1 MNATSMAMSS
11 TDKILAEHGSPFRDM
26 GQPRY
31 LIYQLCLVVSLLFFV
46 LMLTV
51 SKHFV
56 WPLLVTGFLALL
68 GTWDMIQSRHNLLRN
83 YPVIAHMRW
92 LFEGIRPEFRQYFGE
107 NDTSGR
113 PFARNQRTVVYERAK
128 NLHGEQ
134 PFGTELEVYEPGYEL
149 FLHSMSPKPQSKE
162 HFRVPVGGP
171 GCKRPY
177 DMALLNVSAMSFGAL
192 SANAIRSLNL
202 GAKMGDFC
210 HDTGEGGLSQY
221 HLEHGGDLVWE
232 IGSGYFGCRTKE
244 GGFDREQFKDK
255 VNVDSVKLVSIK
267 LSQGAK
273 PGLGGVMPGPKVSPE
288 IAAIRGVPVHE
299 KCVSPPHHSAFSTPR
314 ELIEFVAELRD
325 MADGRPT
332 GFKLCIGKMYEFLAV
347 CKAMIETEVYPDFII
362 VDGSEGGTGAA
373 PLEFEDHVG
382 LPLTEGLVFVHNAL
396 VGCNLRDKIKIGCS
410 GKVAS
415 GFDIAR
421 RIAQGADYTNAARA
435 MMFAIGCIQ
444 AQRCHT
450 NRCPVGVATQDHTRS
465 RALVV
470 PDKAERVH
478 QFQKNTVDSFNQ
490 ILASLGLEHPDQL
503 GPSFLQRRITHTRTV
518 RFDEIYYYLKPGEIL
533 ADTEHDFY
541 KNAWEAA
548 DPDSFEPRVEI
559 VPTRTS

>member
-1 MNATSMAMSS
+1 M
-11 TDKILAEHGSPFRDM
+11 
-26 GQPRY
+26 
-31 LIYQLCLVVSLLFFV
+31 
-46 LMLTV
+46 
-51 SKHFV
+51 
-56 WPLLVTGFLALL
+56 
-68 GTWDMIQSRHNLLRN
+68 
-83 YPVIAHMRW
+83 
-92 LFEGIRPEFRQYFGE
+92 
-107 NDTSGR
+107 
-113 PFARNQRTVVYERAK
+113 
-128 NLHGEQ
+128 
-134 PFGTELEVYEPGYEL
+134 
-149 FLHSMSPKPQSKE
+149 
-162 HFRVPVGGP
+162 
-171 GCKRPY
+171 
-177 DMALLNVSAMSFGAL
+177 
-192 SANAIRSLNL
+192 
-202 GAKMGDFC
+202 
-210 HDTGEGGLSQY
+210 
-221 HLEHGGDLVWE
+221 
-232 IGSGYFGCRTKE
+232 
-244 GGFDREQFKDK
+244 
-255 VNVDSVKLVSIK
+255 
-267 LSQGAK
+267 
-273 PGLGGVMPGPKVSPE
+273 
-288 IAAIRGVPVHE
+288 PVHE
-299 KCVSPPHHSAFSTPR
+299 KCISPPHHSAFSTPR
-314 ELIEFVAELRD
+314 ELIEFLAELRD

-396 VGCNLRDKIKIGCS
+396 VGCGLRDKIRVGCS

-450 NRCPVGVATQDHTRS
+450 NRCPVGVATQDLTRS

-470 PDKAERVH
+470 PVKAERVH

-503 GPSFLQRRITHTRTV
+503 GPSVLQRRITHTRTV

-533 ADTEHDFY
+533 GETEHDFY
-541 KNAWEAA
+541 RNAWEAA